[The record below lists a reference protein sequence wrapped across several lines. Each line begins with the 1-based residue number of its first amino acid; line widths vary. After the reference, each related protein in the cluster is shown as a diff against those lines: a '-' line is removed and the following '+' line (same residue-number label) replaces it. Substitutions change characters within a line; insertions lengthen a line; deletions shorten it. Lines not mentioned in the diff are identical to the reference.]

1 MASAHHIDVPWC
13 IVGDVTILHH
23 TTISMNI
30 SVQYDER
37 TVFGSHGAYAVWT
50 GTSPRSYSINASMV
64 GANTLEIMFNMKQAE
79 AAYAWTQESPPK
91 CKKLTLP
98 QIASGL
104 FSTKVRIES
113 ADASIQEMVHV
124 QSMHP
129 IQIDI
134 SLSVKECKAI

>member
-13 IVGDVTILHH
+13 IVGSVTILHH

-30 SVQYDER
+30 AVQYDER

-50 GTSPRSYSINASMV
+50 GTAPRSFNINASMV
-64 GANTLEIMFNMKQAE
+64 GANTLEIMFNMRQAE
-79 AAYAWTQESPPK
+79 AAYAWTQESPPQ
-91 CKKLTLP
+91 CKGLVLP
-98 QIASGL
+98 QIATSL
-104 FSTKVRIES
+104 FATDVRIES
-113 ADASIQEMVHV
+113 TDTSIQEMVHI
-124 QSMHP
+124 QSGHP